1 MSGICDTTMSRRQ
14 VLKMA
19 AMAGG
24 VAMLGPYRS
33 GASLQN
39 SATTSRWAFLADT
52 HIPADPE
59 NNYRGFFPY
68 RNMQKVVAQIASDLP
83 EGVVIA
89 GDFARLE
96 GLIGDYENASELLT
110 PLVEKRPV
118 CIALGN
124 HDHRDNFRRVFD
136 RSGGERQAV
145 AGKHVVIA
153 NAGSVRLIVLDS
165 LMYVNKV
172 PGLLGK
178 AQRTWLQDYLRT
190 SDDRPTILFFHH
202 TLGDGDGDLLDV
214 LRLFDII
221 TGVPSVKAVVYGH
234 SHAYGFSERDGIHL
248 INLPATGYN
257 FSDAQPVGW
266 VEALL
271 TSQGGKFTLRA
282 VGGNTDIDG
291 QTHNLRWRS

>member
-1 MSGICDTTMSRRQ
+1 MSGLCDTTMNRRQ

-24 VAMLGPYRS
+24 VAMLGPRRS
-33 GASLQN
+33 WASPQN
-39 SATTSRWAFLADT
+39 SGTTSRWAFLADT

-59 NNYRGFFPY
+59 NTYRGFFPY

-89 GDFARLE
+89 GDLARLE
-96 GLIGDYENASELLT
+96 GLIGDYEKASELLT
-110 PLVEKRPV
+110 PLVEKRPICV
-118 CIALGN
+118 ALGN
-124 HDHRDNFRRVFD
+124 HDHRDNFLRVFD
-136 RSGGERQAV
+136 SYGGGRQV
-145 AGKHVVIA
+145 VTGKHVVIA

-178 AQRTWLQDYLRT
+178 AQRTWLQDCLRT

-221 TGVPSVKAVVYGH
+221 AGVPSVKAVVYGH